1 MLPCNR
7 IVLMSD
13 FRTINPT
20 PDRGWSADEYWT
32 SAHARKFCASQQK
45 ELAIR
50 FGVPILPLMLQRT
63 ITGMGTQQAVSL
75 PNSPAEFPVAETASI
90 RISRRFRMLTP
101 EQVLAA
107 QKTNLNAIFGLTGKV
122 FESWE
127 KLAELNIQTAKTAL
141 SEAAET
147 TQAALSVK
155 DAQEFLALQAAL
167 LQPSAEKAVAYS
179 RHVYDIA
186 TTTSA
191 EFSKL
196 AEAQVADAQDKFGAA
211 VDNATKNA
219 PAGTENAVA
228 LVKSAVAAANNA
240 YESVQK
246 AVKQASDIVENN
258 VNTVTN
264 TALKT
269 SQATRAP
276 KRAAA

>member
-1 MLPCNR
+1 
-7 IVLMSD
+7 
-13 FRTINPT
+13 
-20 PDRGWSADEYWT
+20 
-32 SAHARKFCASQQK
+32 
-45 ELAIR
+45 
-50 FGVPILPLMLQRT
+50 
-63 ITGMGTQQAVSL
+63 
-75 PNSPAEFPVAETASI
+75 
-90 RISRRFRMLTP
+90 MLTA

-107 QKTNLNAIFGLTGKV
+107 QKSNLNALFGLTGKV

-186 TTTSA
+186 TATGT
-191 EFSKL
+191 EFTKL
-196 AEAQVADAQDKFGAA
+196 AEAQVADAQDKFGSA
-211 VDNATKNA
+211 VENVTKNA

-246 AVKQASDIVENN
+246 AVKQASEIVENN

-269 SQATRAP
+269 GQASARAP
-276 KRAAA
+276 KRAVA